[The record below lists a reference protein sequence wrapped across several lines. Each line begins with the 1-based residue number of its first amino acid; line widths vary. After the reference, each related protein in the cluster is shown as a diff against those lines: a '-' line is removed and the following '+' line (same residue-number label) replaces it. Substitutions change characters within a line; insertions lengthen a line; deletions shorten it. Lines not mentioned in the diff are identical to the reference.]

1 MITYVPGR
9 SWLHLLPASAKL
21 AGLAAAMVAVLLVDS
36 PAGIA
41 VSAGITVLLYAS
53 AGMAHALPTQV
64 WQLRWLVVGLVTL
77 QALTSGWTAAV
88 VVTGRLVVAVALAG
102 LVTLTTRVVDLLDV
116 FERVLR
122 PFRRVGLDSE
132 RVALVLALAI
142 RAVPVVAGIAAE
154 VRDAQRARGLRA
166 SVRAYAVPLVVRTL
180 RHADA
185 LGEALVA
192 RGLDDPPPGALMR
205 TTCQAEGGSDQ
216 RI

>member
-1 MITYVPGR
+1 MNTFVPGR

-21 AGLAAAMVAVLLVDS
+21 AGLTAAMVAVLLVDS

-41 VSAGITVLLYAS
+41 AAGGVTVLLYVS
-53 AGMAHALPTQV
+53 AGLAYALPAQV
-64 WQLRWLVVGLVTL
+64 RPLRWLVVGLVAL
-77 QALTSGWTAAV
+77 QALTAGWTAAV
-88 VVTGRLVVAVALAG
+88 TVTGRLVVAVVLAG
-102 LVTLTTRVVDLLDV
+102 LITLTTRVVDLLDV

-122 PFRRVGLDSE
+122 PLRRVGVDSE

-142 RAVPVVAGIAAE
+142 RAVPVVAGLAVE
-154 VRDAQRARGLRA
+154 VRDAQRARGPRG

-192 RGLDDPPPGALMR
+192 RGLDDPQPVRGR
-205 TTCQAEGGSDQ
+205 
-216 RI
+216 

>member
-1 MITYVPGR
+1 MNTYVPGR
-9 SWLHLLPASAKL
+9 SWLHILPASVKL
-21 AGLAAAMVAVLLVDS
+21 AGLAAGMVVVLLVDS

-41 VSAGITVLLYAS
+41 AAAGATALLYLT
-53 AGMAHALPTQV
+53 AGMVGALPAQV
-64 WQLRWLVVGLVTL
+64 WSLRWLVAGLVAL
-77 QALTSGWTAAV
+77 QALTSGWAAAV
-88 VVTGRLVVAVALAG
+88 VVTGRVVVAVVLAG

-122 PFRRVGLDSE
+122 PLRRLRVDSE

-142 RAVPVVAGIAAE
+142 RAVPVVAGLAAE
-154 VRDAQRARGLRA
+154 VRDAQRARGLRG

-192 RGLDDPPPGALMR
+192 RGLDDPAPNAR
-205 TTCQAEGGSDQ
+205 
-216 RI
+216 

>member
-1 MITYVPGR
+1 MNTFVPGR

-21 AGLAAAMVAVLLVDS
+21 AGLTAAMVAVLLVDS

-41 VSAGITVLLYAS
+41 AAGGVTVLLYVS
-53 AGMAHALPTQV
+53 AGLAYALPAQV
-64 WQLRWLVVGLVTL
+64 RPLRWLVVGLVAL
-77 QALTSGWTAAV
+77 QALTAGWTAAV
-88 VVTGRLVVAVALAG
+88 TVTGRLVVAVVLAG
-102 LVTLTTRVVDLLDV
+102 LITLTTRVVDLLDV

-122 PFRRVGLDSE
+122 PLRRVGVDSE

-142 RAVPVVAGIAAE
+142 RAVPVVAGLAVE
-154 VRDAQRARGLRA
+154 VRDAQRARGPRG

-192 RGLDDPPPGALMR
+192 RGLDDPPPVRGR
-205 TTCQAEGGSDQ
+205 
-216 RI
+216 

>member
-1 MITYVPGR
+1 MNTYVPGR
-9 SWLHLLPASAKL
+9 SWLHILPASVKL
-21 AGLAAAMVAVLLVDS
+21 AGLAAGMVVVLLVDS

-41 VSAGITVLLYAS
+41 AAAGATALLYLT
-53 AGMAHALPTQV
+53 AGMVGALPAQV
-64 WQLRWLVVGLVTL
+64 WSLRWLVAGLVAL
-77 QALTSGWTAAV
+77 QALTSGWAAAV
-88 VVTGRLVVAVALAG
+88 VVTGRVVVAVVLAG

-122 PFRRVGLDSE
+122 PLRRLRVDSE

-142 RAVPVVAGIAAE
+142 RAVPVVAGLAAE
-154 VRDAQRARGLRA
+154 VRDAQRARGLRG

-192 RGLDDPPPGALMR
+192 RGLDDPAPSAR
-205 TTCQAEGGSDQ
+205 
-216 RI
+216 

>member
-1 MITYVPGR
+1 MNTFVPGR

-21 AGLAAAMVAVLLVDS
+21 AGLTAAMVAVLLVDS

-41 VSAGITVLLYAS
+41 AAGGVTVLLYVS
-53 AGMAHALPTQV
+53 AGLAYALPAQV
-64 WQLRWLVVGLVTL
+64 RPLRWLVVGLVAL
-77 QALTSGWTAAV
+77 QALTAGWTAAV
-88 VVTGRLVVAVALAG
+88 TVTGRLVVAVVLAG
-102 LVTLTTRVVDLLDV
+102 LITLTTRVVDLLDV

-122 PFRRVGLDSE
+122 PARRVGVDSE

-142 RAVPVVAGIAAE
+142 RAVPVVAGLAVE
-154 VRDAQRARGLRA
+154 VRDAQRARGPRG

-192 RGLDDPPPGALMR
+192 RGLDDPPPVRGR
-205 TTCQAEGGSDQ
+205 
-216 RI
+216 

>member
-1 MITYVPGR
+1 MNTYVPGR
-9 SWLHLLPASAKL
+9 SWLHILPASVKL
-21 AGLAAAMVAVLLVDS
+21 AGLAAGMVVVLLVDS

-41 VSAGITVLLYAS
+41 AAAGATALLYLT
-53 AGMAHALPTQV
+53 AGMVGALPAQV
-64 WQLRWLVVGLVTL
+64 WSLRWLVAGLVAL
-77 QALTSGWTAAV
+77 QALTSGWAAAV
-88 VVTGRLVVAVALAG
+88 VVTGRVVVAVVLAG

-122 PFRRVGLDSE
+122 PLRRLRVDSE

-142 RAVPVVAGIAAE
+142 RAVPVVAGLAAE
-154 VRDAQRARGLRA
+154 VRDAQRARGLRG

-192 RGLDDPPPGALMR
+192 RGLDDPAPNTR
-205 TTCQAEGGSDQ
+205 
-216 RI
+216 